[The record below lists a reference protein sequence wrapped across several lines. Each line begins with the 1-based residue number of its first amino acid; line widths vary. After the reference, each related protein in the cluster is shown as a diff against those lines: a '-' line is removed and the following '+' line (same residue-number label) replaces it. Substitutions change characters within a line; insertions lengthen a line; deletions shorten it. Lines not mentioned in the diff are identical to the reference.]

1 MYICFEKKLKKFFMC
16 DKTAVTVHFPVKVHV
31 YKFLQKKIGEKLVV
45 TKNNF
50 YGNLVLDVL
59 SKRYCVLDSVTDDF
73 TYPVDI
79 SLRYMSDFGIF
90 IDKNIIRKFNSQVD
104 RVFKEEIRSYVAINN
119 KMNQMPKKAAVE
131 QFLFHY
137 NMTEDDI
144 KLETILKDLN
154 RNL

>member
-1 MYICFEKKLKKFFMC
+1 MS

-31 YKFLQKKIGEKLVV
+31 YKFLQKKVGEKLVV

-59 SKRYCVLDSVTDDF
+59 AKRYCVLEAVNDDI
-73 TYPVDI
+73 TYPVEI

-90 IDKNIIRKFNSQVD
+90 VDKNIIRKFNAQID
-104 RVFKEEIRSYVAINN
+104 RIFKEEIRTYVSINHT
-119 KMNQMPKKAAVE
+119 MNSMTKKDAVE

-137 NMTEDDI
+137 DMTEDDI

-154 RNL
+154 RNT

>member
-1 MYICFEKKLKKFFMC
+1 MS

-59 SKRYCVLDSVTDDF
+59 SKKYCVLDSVSDEF
-73 TYPVDI
+73 TFPVEI

-90 IDKNIIRKFNSQVD
+90 VDKNIIRKFNAQVD
-104 RVFKEEIRSYVAINN
+104 RVFKEEIRSFVSINN
-119 KMNQMPKKAAVE
+119 TMNSMPKKMAVE